1 MKDKKA
7 AKKIIKQRKKDK
19 TLWSK
24 EDVLYAKT
32 VLYLKNK
39 EKLDKKVES

>member
-24 EDVLYAKT
+24 EEVLYAKT
-32 VLYLKNK
+32 LLYQMKK

>member
-32 VLYLKNK
+32 LLYQKKK
-39 EKLDKKVES
+39 EKLDKKLES